1 MIKKVGVIDYGMSNL
16 LSLQRALEHVGA
28 EVEVLSETR
37 SLLDFDKIFLPG
49 VGAFPDGMRNLKSL
63 GFDEVIREYVGE
75 GKHFFG
81 ICLGMQMM
89 LGEGLEM
96 EKTEGLGLV
105 DGVCR
110 PLPDTD
116 MHGKRN
122 IIPHVGWE
130 EVFNKN
136 GFSGT
141 PLRATREGTHCYFVH
156 SYFADLGD
164 EKNAMC
170 YSKFGDIDFV
180 SGIKKGNC
188 FGVQF
193 HPEKSGED
201 GLRILKEF
209 LDLGS
214 T

>member
-1 MIKKVGVIDYGMSNL
+1 MNKRVGIIDYGMSNL

-28 EVEVLSETR
+28 EVEVLSDGG
-37 SLLDFDKIFLPG
+37 SLMNFDKIMLPG

-63 GFDEVIREYVGE
+63 GFDEAIREYVGE

-89 LGEGLEM
+89 LSEGKEM
-96 EKTEGLGLV
+96 ERTEGLGLI
-105 DGVCR
+105 DGICE
-110 PLPDTD
+110 PLPLTDTT
-116 MHGKRN
+116 GKRN

-130 EVFNKN
+130 EIYNSR

-141 PLRATREGTHCYFVH
+141 PLRATKEGTHCYFVH
-156 SYFADLGD
+156 SYFAHLSQ
-164 EKNAMC
+164 EENVMC
-170 YSKFGDIDFV
+170 YSKFGDLEFV
-180 SGIKKGNC
+180 SGIKKGNS

-201 GLRILKEF
+201 GLRMLKEF
-209 LDLGS
+209 IDLS
-214 T
+214 